1 VVALLNEPSEDDIAP
16 PRRTRLLAVIA
27 IVVAIALA
35 VTATRWPA
43 PTVTPE
49 IVAASDDEVRILGG
63 PGATLDP
70 AAQGD
75 ASSAAVTAQLFESLT
90 AIDPALNVR
99 PALAERWDVED
110 DGRRIVFHLRDG
122 LTFSDG
128 TPLGAQDVVRSW
140 LRLINPERPSPL
152 VALMLDVRGAREH
165 LQGEVGAE
173 GVGLRANGLAVEV
186 DLVRP
191 ASEFPTVVASPTF
204 GIVPPGIDD
213 TPAVLQPRTFV
224 GSGGYIIVRA
234 TDAEMTLARN
244 DRYWAGPPAIGT
256 VHLIGDLE
264 GRSSVAAF
272 EEGDLDYASIS
283 DFDAR
288 WIRYDPELGPR
299 LRDVPALS
307 TEYLGFDAGEPP
319 FDDVRVRQA
328 FARAVD
334 WTRLVRLAGS
344 STSVPATSMVPPG
357 IPGRSER
364 NFLPEHDPDAARALL
379 AEAGYPDG
387 RRFPEVT
394 YLTGASIVEDALVAD
409 LERELGI
416 EVRFETMDFDT
427 YFGRLDE
434 DPPDMWSLQWI
445 ADYPG
450 ANDFLGVL
458 LSTGSSNN
466 YGRWSSDAFD
476 AAIAEAGEAT
486 DPAEARAAYDRAE
499 AIVQEEAP
507 VVPLAYSRGW
517 ALARDGLLGATE
529 NGLGSI
535 RLAGL
540 SWDR

>member
-1 VVALLNEPSEDDIAP
+1 V
-16 PRRTRLLAVIA
+16 
-27 IVVAIALA
+27 
-35 VTATRWPA
+35 PA
-43 PTVTPE
+43 
-49 IVAASDDEVRILGG
+49 
-63 PGATLDP
+63 
-70 AAQGD
+70 
-75 ASSAAVTAQLFESLT
+75 
-90 AIDPALNVR
+90 
-99 PALAERWDVED
+99 
-110 DGRRIVFHLRDG
+110 
-122 LTFSDG
+122 
-128 TPLGAQDVVRSW
+128 
-140 LRLINPERPSPL
+140 
-152 VALMLDVRGAREH
+152 
-165 LQGEVGAE
+165 
-173 GVGLRANGLAVEV
+173 
-186 DLVRP
+186 
-191 ASEFPTVVASPTF
+191 
-204 GIVPPGIDD
+204 GIDD
-213 TPAVLQPRTFV
+213 NPAVLAPRTFV
-224 GSGGYIIVRA
+224 GSGGYVVVRA
-234 TDAEMTLARN
+234 TEAEMTLAGN

-256 VHLIGDLE
+256 VHLVGDLE
-264 GRSSVAAF
+264 GRSPVAAF

-334 WTRLVRLAGS
+334 WSRLVRLAGT

-357 IPGRSER
+357 VPGRSDR

-387 RRFPEVT
+387 RGFPEVT
-394 YLTGASIVEDALVAD
+394 YLTGASIVEDALVTD

-434 DPPDMWSLQWI
+434 DPPDIWSLQWI

-466 YGRWSSDAFD
+466 YGRWSNEAFD

-529 NGLGSI
+529 NGLGSV

>member
-1 VVALLNEPSEDDIAP
+1 MDAHLNEPSGDEIAP
-16 PRRTRLLAVIA
+16 PRRRRLLAVIA
-27 IVVAIALA
+27 IVVAVAIA
-35 VTATRWPA
+35 VTATRWPG
-43 PTVTPE
+43 PTVAPDV
-49 IVAASDDEVRILGG
+49 IAASDDAVRILGS
-63 PGATLDP
+63 PAATLDP

-75 ASSAAVTAQLFESLT
+75 ATSAAVTAQLFESLT

-99 PALAERWDVED
+99 PALAETWDVQD
-110 DGRRIVFHLRDG
+110 DGRRIVFRLRDG

-128 TPLGAQDVVRSW
+128 TPLAGDDVVRSW
-140 LRLINPERPSPL
+140 LRLIDPDSPSPL
-152 VALMLDVRGAREH
+152 VSLMLDVRGAREH
-165 LQGEVGAE
+165 LQGEVGAD
-173 GVGLRANGLAVEV
+173 GVGLRANGRDVEV

-191 ASEFPTVVASPTF
+191 ASEFPAVVASPTF
-204 GIVPPGIDD
+204 SVVPPGIDD
-213 TPAVLQPRTFV
+213 DPAVLEPRTFV
-224 GSGGYIIVRA
+224 GSGGYVVARA
-234 TDAEMTLARN
+234 TEAELTLSRN

-264 GRSSVAAF
+264 GRSAVAAF

-307 TEYLGFDAGEPP
+307 TEYLGFDTGEPP

-334 WTRLVRLAGS
+334 WTRLVRLAGT

-364 NFLPEHDPDAARALL
+364 DFLPEHDPEAARDLL
-379 AEAGYPDG
+379 ADAGFPDG
-387 RRFPEVT
+387 RGFPEVT
-394 YLTGASIVEDALVAD
+394 YLTGASVVEEALVVD

-416 EVRFETMDFDT
+416 EVRFERMDFDT

-434 DPPDMWSLQWI
+434 DPPDLWSLQWI

-450 ANDFLGVL
+450 PNDFLGVL
-458 LSTGSSNN
+458 LGSGSSNN
-466 YGRWSSDAFD
+466 YGRWSSAAFD
-476 AAIAEAGEAT
+476 AAIAEAGEAA
-486 DPAEARAAYDRAE
+486 DPGEARAAYDRAE
-499 AIVQEEAP
+499 AIVQEEVP

-529 NGLGSI
+529 NGLGSV
-535 RLAGL
+535 RFAGL